1 MKEERRKEE
10 RRKGGKEDTK
20 KGKRK
25 RRTINQVSNDDVSEQ
40 RRHAK
45 NKTTQEPLMLAYQK
59 FLRETS
65 INCLSERDLRARFS
79 HGVCLTLT
87 IICAAPL
94 SEQRHQL
101 LMYEGRESE
110 DLTRTSE
117 KDTWT
122 SSCSSAR
129 ILQNAAMHC

>member
-1 MKEERRKEE
+1 MKIERRRKE
-10 RRKGGKEDTK
+10 
-20 KGKRK
+20 
-25 RRTINQVSNDDVSEQ
+25 RTINQVSNDDVSEQ

-65 INCLSERDLRARFS
+65 INCLSERDLHARFS

-94 SEQRHQL
+94 PEQRHQL
-101 LMYEGRESE
+101 LVHEGHESE
-110 DLTRTSE
+110 DLTLQPFSAVGE
-117 KDTWT
+117 KPLNDF
-122 SSCSSAR
+122 
-129 ILQNAAMHC
+129 LLE